1 MKKIVTFVLAAA
13 MAVSLAACGQ
23 APQSSL
29 EGYQT
34 SVGVDMNPQSG
45 ISIDDDSKA
54 EESKAASSK
63 TDDEPSLSAN
73 TVIFKDTQ
81 WNSGRMYVYYWS
93 QENDKM
99 VAWPGS
105 EMTEVRG
112 EDNTY
117 SYDLPNGVEYIIF
130 TDDHYQTR
138 DIKWDGK
145 EQKFKN
151 TSQTD
156 VDKSYYVETMDG
168 RSVDTKEIGGSSEK
182 VVDVD
187 KLRDIESNDSFGV
200 RVTKKELEKDYFE
213 TAGKYG
219 KDALAFEIENTTG
232 KTVTDVEILVVAYN
246 ADNIIMPIKTEEFK
260 TYDIGSLIYSF
271 GNAEK
276 ISVDN
281 GEKKKLAVAVTAGE
295 ITGIRCIVRSYV
307 SDGKTVENPT
317 ANEWERRIFK
327 GDVTDFD

>member
-34 SVGVDMNPQSG
+34 SAGVDMNPQSG

-145 EQKFKN
+145 EQKFQN
-151 TSQTD
+151 TSKTD

-168 RSVDTKEIGGSSEK
+168 RSVDTKEIGGSSGK

-219 KDALAFEIENTTG
+219 KDALTFEIENTTG
-232 KTVTDVEILVVAYN
+232 KTVTDVEILVIAYN

-295 ITGIRCIVRSYV
+295 ITGIRKTKGRNRLRFLPSLYV
-307 SDGKTVENPT
+307 
-317 ANEWERRIFK
+317 
-327 GDVTDFD
+327 

>member
-34 SVGVDMNPQSG
+34 SAGVDMNPQSG

-105 EMTEVRG
+105 EMTRSPPLSRPSPLSRSAAP
-112 EDNTY
+112 T
-117 SYDLPNGVEYIIF
+117 
-130 TDDHYQTR
+130 
-138 DIKWDGK
+138 
-145 EQKFKN
+145 
-151 TSQTD
+151 TS
-156 VDKSYYVETMDG
+156 SLSAWSAH
-168 RSVDTKEIGGSSEK
+168 RK
-182 VVDVD
+182 VSRLFR
-187 KLRDIESNDSFGV
+187 KRIRMLISIWQPWM
-200 RVTKKELEKDYFE
+200 KD
-213 TAGKYG
+213 
-219 KDALAFEIENTTG
+219 
-232 KTVTDVEILVVAYN
+232 
-246 ADNIIMPIKTEEFK
+246 
-260 TYDIGSLIYSF
+260 
-271 GNAEK
+271 
-276 ISVDN
+276 
-281 GEKKKLAVAVTAGE
+281 
-295 ITGIRCIVRSYV
+295 
-307 SDGKTVENPT
+307 
-317 ANEWERRIFK
+317 
-327 GDVTDFD
+327 